1 MIPAILCCLSTTTT
15 VTTLVLNHLELIA
28 VAEQTQERTPEPNE
42 RDIFRFHDGTRQRAM
57 DPMKIWA
64 AMWLDDDIDI
74 GKLLDRMATNE
85 LEAVVELLPRAR
97 KWLQVP
103 EFNEQDETGM
113 TDLEFCRVMYSWF
126 NFVIDIKKKRGQLP
140 IPLRLLQQRNRGN
153 HSTTPPDSDSSSMPS
168 ESPSEEPTTAS
179 KPSPAPS
186 VAV

>member
-1 MIPAILCCLSTTTT
+1 MMAA
-15 VTTLVLNHLELIA
+15 VQALNSLETFT
-28 VAEQTQERTPEPNE
+28 VAEQTQERTPDATPTE

-103 EFNEQDETGM
+103 EFNEEDETGM
-113 TDLEFCRVMYSWF
+113 TDLEFCRVMYAWL

-140 IPLRLLQQRNRGN
+140 IPSRLLLQPRRGSP
-153 HSTTPPDSDSSSMPS
+153 STTPPNSDSSSTPN
-168 ESPSEEPTTAS
+168 ESPSDEPITAS
-179 KPSPAPS
+179 KPSPVPLA
-186 VAV
+186 AA